1 MDINFEKG
9 TVTLF
14 GKTGKFDAL
23 IRKFA
28 MLSGEQ
34 AYHFLIN
41 RGIQLPRMMNC
52 LALISVLNRRI
63 KFLNSRSL
71 SKDYFTRL
79 QYYSSFSEQQLYNLF
94 VKICNDDDS
103 FYAYRYNLFKLILT
117 NFVAM
122 DFSDG
127 ELSYIKNV
135 KKASIEGFEQY
146 FNYISGASLEQEDTF
161 DGQRK
166 DILFETLDLSASN
179 QEIYDI
185 GGKYGLEIPQ
195 ALNKENYLEYIFWY
209 MKNNNTYNDEVAEG
223 LREMTL
229 SQLDTFTTRL
239 SIPMSSSLSKK
250 EIINYLLYLIDI
262 TSFDKTSIKRF
273 EIPYEY
279 KPFNFKVDL
288 KKVNTFGT
296 GEPVKVIH
304 YDGEETDTEEFK
316 QVLIAEEEAEEAALK
331 AEEEAK
337 LRAEEEAKQAEEAR
351 LKAEEEARLA
361 EEARIAALSQIPEAE
376 PEPQEDFGLD
386 DDAFVEAVYEDP
398 SQVNNEP
405 EKTVEQQ
412 QAEALAA
419 IPEVVEEETH
429 DGVYYEYDTP
439 KEAPQEEVV
448 EEGPLILNEDL
459 SDVESASD
467 EEIQELMEAEAPQI
481 QAIVDDKPEIDPDF
495 DSNTV
500 VKNELYGS
508 DKIIKLA
515 KNTLAKTVVISICL
529 GLAVVGAAIFLWYSL
544 K

>member
-52 LALISVLNRRI
+52 LALMSVLNRRI

-103 FYAYRYNLFKLILT
+103 FYAYRYNLFKLILI

-161 DGQRK
+161 DGQK
-166 DILFETLDLSASN
+166 KEILFESLEVSASN

-195 ALNKENYLEYIFWY
+195 SLNKDNYLEYIFWY
-209 MKNNNTYNDEVAEG
+209 MKKNGSYNDEVAEG
-223 LREMTL
+223 LREMTI
-229 SQLDTFTTRL
+229 SQLDTFSTRL
-239 SIPMSSSLSKK
+239 SIPMSSTLSKK

-316 QVLIAEEEAEEAALK
+316 QVLIAEEEAKLLEAQK
-331 AEEEAK
+331 A
-337 LRAEEEAKQAEEAR
+337 
-351 LKAEEEARLA
+351 EEARLA
-361 EEARIAALSQIPEAE
+361 EEEAKRKAEEQAAALASIPEE
-376 PEPQEDFGLD
+376 EEEVQEDIGND
-386 DDAFVEAVYEDP
+386 DNVFVEAVYEDP
-398 SQVNNEP
+398 SQQQ
-405 EKTVEQQ
+405 EKKTQEEQQ
-412 QAEALAA
+412 EEALAA
-419 IPEVVEEETH
+419 IPEVEPEEVHE
-429 DGVYYEYDTP
+429 GVYYEYDAP
-439 KEAPQEEVV
+439 KEQPVKEIVN
-448 EEGPLILNEDL
+448 EGPIILNEDL
-459 SDVESASD
+459 SDVEAASD
-467 EEIQELMEAEAPQI
+467 EEIAELIAEEEPKYKQ
-481 QAIVDDKPEIDPDF
+481 IVDDKPEIDPDF
-495 DSNTV
+495 EINNV

-515 KNTLAKTVVISICL
+515 KNTLAKTIVISIFL
-529 GLAVVGAAIFLWYSL
+529 GLAVVGALIFLWWSL